1 MTLRRAFLCERWVI
15 PKSLAGGG
23 VTQRAALLCGPWV
36 TPEPEQAG
44 RAASPDHWY
53 VMAMGGSP
61 VGYVHEVVTRAAAAG
76 LPAVRIATEMKM
88 VLNRLGTKVE
98 LDFFSTT
105 EETERGFLRRSTSE
119 IKASVLSTRTEA
131 VFRDGKIELRT
142 DSGGKTYSRTLDAAG
157 DLLGPEGIRLL
168 TLKALKK
175 PGDAVEF
182 RTFEAELETVSK
194 GTRKVLAREP
204 LALDGRTIETI
215 KVEETIE
222 AGGITG
228 TIWLDA
234 EGEAVKQ
241 VMPTPFGEGVVIL
254 TDRDTALAAA
264 SGGELP
270 PEMFERS
277 ILRAN
282 VRLPQARSIERLTV
296 RLAKKTPGLA
306 WPEINL
312 PSQSTRVQADGS
324 LEIEVKRPAAPSP
337 APFPVR
343 LSEANREFLE
353 ANAYI
358 QSDEPGLKD
367 LAGKIIGGEKELF
380 AAALKLRRWVGEN
393 MTFDLGIAMAPSSE
407 ILRDRRGTC
416 VGYATLLAA
425 LARAAGIPSRVVIG
439 YVYAQGM
446 FGGHAWA
453 EILSGETWV
462 PLDAAIPSVGVADAA
477 RIGLAAASFRD
488 GAGSLGS
495 GAAVRIFGQVDLR
508 ILGFTVEGGAPV
520 RVPADAAPYTMSGG
534 KYENPWLGISLEIP
548 ASWAASKLDAIWP
561 DSTVLVADGP
571 GGTRAVLSE
580 AYLRPWLTA
589 AESSGQIFAANGI
602 KEAPRQADW
611 KGRTA
616 YRAGTATSAAM
627 IIFDAPEAWI
637 LTVSGPSAPA
647 VLDQMLAG
655 FSLR

>member
-1 MTLRRAFLCERWVI
+1 MIPRRRARLVPIAFLVLFAGISGTFFGQGKTLR
-15 PKSLAGGG
+15 
-23 VTQRAALLCGPWV
+23 
-36 TPEPEQAG
+36 PEG
-44 RAASPDHWY
+44 LVASPEHWF
-53 VMAMGGSP
+53 VMTMGGSP

-76 LPAVRIATEMKM
+76 SPAVRIATEMKM

-98 LDFFSTT
+98 LSFFSTT
-105 EETERGFLRRSTSE
+105 EESERGFLRRSTSE

-142 DSGGKTYSRTLDAAG
+142 DSGGKTYSRTLDGAE

-168 TLKALKK
+168 TLNALKK

-182 RTFEAELETVSK
+182 RTFEAELETVTK
-194 GTRKVLAREP
+194 GSRRFLAREP

-222 AGGITG
+222 AGGISG
-228 TIWLDA
+228 TLWLDA

-254 TDRDTALAAA
+254 ADRDTALAAA

-277 ILRAN
+277 IIRSN
-282 VRLPQARSIERLTV
+282 VRLPRARSIERLTV
-296 RLAKKTPGLA
+296 RLTGKAPGRP

-324 LEIEVKRPAAPSP
+324 LEIEVKRPSVP
-337 APFPVR
+337 APGLFPVR
-343 LSEANREFLE
+343 LSPAIREFLE

-367 LAGKIIGGEKELF
+367 LAGEIIGGEKNLF
-380 AAALKLRRWVGEN
+380 AAALKLRRWVAEN
-393 MTFDLGIAMAPSSE
+393 MTFDLGIALAPSSE

-446 FGGHAWA
+446 FGGHAWT
-453 EILSGETWV
+453 EILSGEAWV
-462 PLDAAIPSVGVADAA
+462 PLDAAIPSIGVADAA

-495 GAAVRIFGQVDLR
+495 GAAVRIFGQVDMK
-508 ILGFTVEGGAPV
+508 ILGFAVERASPV
-520 RVPADAAPYTMSGG
+520 RVPAGAAPYTMSGDQ
-534 KYENPWLGISLEIP
+534 YENPWLGIRLEIP
-548 ASWAASKLDAIWP
+548 ASWTVSKVDAIWP
-561 DSTVLVADGP
+561 DPTVLVADGP
-571 GGTRAVLSE
+571 GGMRAVLSQ
-580 AYLRPWLTA
+580 AYPRPWLTA
-589 AESSGQIFAANGI
+589 AESAGQIFAATGF
-602 KEAPRQADW
+602 KEAPRPAEW

-616 YRAGTATSAAM
+616 FRARTATSAAM
-627 IIFDAPEAWI
+627 IVFDGPEAW
-637 LTVSGPSAPA
+637 LMTVAGPSAPSA
-647 VLDQMLAG
+647 LDQLLAG